1 MTVSDLS
8 PDALA
13 RLEAKLVADLEMVR
27 RVRALLEEHRPG
39 LWPVAGQGSAAV
51 PMPAAE
57 STVVMPAEP
66 RKSME
71 EALMEGLHAMP
82 ESGFRLEDLRRAVAK
97 IIRNHPRGPVIKTFI
112 NRMMRK
118 GSVIVLES
126 RSGRGGS
133 SYRCTLP
140 KPVAAEKAADP
151 VDLPPDSLHSPSGGV
166 HSPSA
171 SSHSPEG

>member
-27 RVRALLEEHRPG
+27 RVRALLEEHRSVLG
-39 LWPVAGQGSAAV
+39 PVAV
-51 PMPAAE
+51 TPVPAAAGN
-57 STVVMPAEP
+57 PAQVSVP
-66 RKSME
+66 PQKSLD
-71 EALMEGLHAMP
+71 EALLECLHAMP

-112 NRMMRK
+112 NRMLRK

-126 RSGRGGS
+126 RSGRSGS
-133 SYRCTLP
+133 TYRCTLP
-140 KPVAAEKAADP
+140 KPVVAEKAADP
-151 VDLPPDSLHSPSGGV
+151 VDLPPDLSNSPSGGV
-166 HSPSA
+166 NSPSA
-171 SSHSPEG
+171 SSNSPEG